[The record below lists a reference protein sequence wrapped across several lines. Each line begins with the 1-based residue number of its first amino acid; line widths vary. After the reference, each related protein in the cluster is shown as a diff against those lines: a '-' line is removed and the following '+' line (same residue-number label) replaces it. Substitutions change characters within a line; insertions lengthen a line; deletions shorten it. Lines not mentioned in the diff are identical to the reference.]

1 MQAKVSRVQADN
13 NDIIT
18 QIIFFI
24 VFMKSEINIR
34 FLLFIVL
41 VSALGGLM
49 FGYDWVV
56 IGGAKPFYELYF
68 DISESPQLQGWAMSS
83 ALLGCI
89 FGALMAG
96 SLSERIGRKKPLIIS
111 GGLFALSLFG
121 TGIADSFVVFILFR
135 IIGGLAIGMATILS
149 PVFIAEV
156 SPGKWRGRLVSINQL
171 NIVIGILLAQTLN
184 YLIAE
189 KVPENFTNLQIL
201 NSWNGQMGWRWMF
214 WVGIA
219 FALLFFILAFFI
231 PESPRWLIKMKR
243 NREAIDILSKIGGS
257 EYAENEAQQILEALN
272 KKPEKFNYKKV
283 FSKGKLNILLLGIF
297 IASVSQLCGI
307 NLIFNYA
314 DEIFRN
320 AGFGLNNMLF
330 NIVITGGI
338 NLIFTFVALGTIDSL
353 GRRKL
358 MLFGFG
364 GLSFLYILLGG
375 LYYFH
380 LPGISILVVI
390 LFCIAI
396 FAMTIGPGTW
406 VLLSEIFPNEM
417 RTFYM
422 SIATFMLWVSSFLMT
437 LFFPAVNHALGTSG
451 VFWLFAGICIISFI
465 VMFIKLPETMGKS
478 LEEIEKELY

>member
-1 MQAKVSRVQADN
+1 MTLKVKNKV
-13 NDIIT
+13 
-18 QIIFFI
+18 
-24 VFMKSEINIR
+24 NIGYLS
-34 FLLFIVL
+34 LLVL
-41 VSALGGLM
+41 VPALGGLM

-68 DISESPQLQGWAMSS
+68 HISEFSQLQGWAMSS

-89 FGALMAG
+89 FGALIAG
-96 SLSERIGRKKPLIIS
+96 SLSERIGRKKPLLIS

-121 TGIADSFVVFILFR
+121 TGISGSFIIFISFR
-135 IIGGLAIGMATILS
+135 IMVGLAIGMATILS

-156 SPGKWRGRLVSINQL
+156 SPNKWRGWLVSINQL
-171 NIVIGILLAQTLN
+171 NIVIGILLAQIIN

-189 KVPENFTNLQIL
+189 KVPDSLTHLQIL
-201 NSWNGQMGWRWMF
+201 HSWNGQMGWRWMF
-214 WVGIA
+214 WAGIP

-243 NREAIDILSKIGGS
+243 NREAVKILSKIGGKD
-257 EYAENEAQQILEALN
+257 YAEHEAMQIEQALDAQ
-272 KKPEKFNYKKV
+272 PEKFNYKKG
-283 FSKGKLNILLLGIF
+283 FSRRKLDILLLGIF
-297 IASVSQLCGI
+297 IAGASQLCGI

-314 DEIFRN
+314 DEIFRT

-338 NLIFTFVALGTIDSL
+338 NLIFTFVALGTIDSF

-358 MLFGFG
+358 MLLGFG
-364 GLSFLYILLGG
+364 GLSALYILLGI

-380 LPGISILVVI
+380 SPGISILIVI

-417 RTFYM
+417 RTFSM
-422 SIATFMLWVSSFLMT
+422 SIATFMLWVSSFLIT
-437 LFFPAVNHALGTSG
+437 FFFPIINNAFGTAA
-451 VFWLFAGICIISFI
+451 VFWIFAGICIISFM
-465 VMFIKLPETMGKS
+465 VLFIRLPETMGKS
-478 LEEIEKELY
+478 LEEIEKNLY